1 MFERAHRGANHLQDM
16 RFFPLAASLVTAGMM
31 WNVSAQDTLNPD
43 ADLAG
48 TGLRRVVQES
58 DVGTQEPGAPVD
70 VALWR
75 SALTDA
81 DLDAREA
88 AFGRFVRA
96 AQRDVALHPLLAE
109 WRQAG
114 GELGWTARMIQREL
128 DRTGLGPATPWSRPD
143 ITSTIEDMRR
153 QAERLRAGLG
163 APQGGTASRQ
173 STSVQVEQDSGGV
186 TVTISEDVNGAI
198 QTETYAGPDLDAVR
212 SAMPEE
218 HRKLISG
225 SSMGL
230 RVGTHPFIAS
240 DLFDQHLEP
249 FGGLRPVHG
258 IDDLMRDFLDPGGL
272 HRLPFDQPF
281 APFGEP
287 LGLRGPD
294 LVDPTSPPASI
305 EPRTDLLG
313 VYLQADDAGVLRVSG
328 VAPNT
333 LAQRLGVVAG
343 ERIVT
348 VHGEDIREIEDIA
361 RALQVWGGHGEL
373 EVITEDRTG
382 RQRDLL
388 YRVD

>member
-1 MFERAHRGANHLQDM
+1 M

-43 ADLAG
+43 ANLAG

-287 LGLRGPD
+287 LGLRGPA
-294 LVDPTSPPASI
+294 LVDPTYPPVRGGPEHARPTIGSRRRGTDRHGARRRHPRDRGHRAGPAGLGWSRRTRGDHRGPDGSPTRPPV
-305 EPRTDLLG
+305 PRRLT
-313 VYLQADDAGVLRVSG
+313 AGGFETGPMR
-328 VAPNT
+328 
-333 LAQRLGVVAG
+333 G
-343 ERIVT
+343 ERIGPVAF
-348 VHGEDIREIEDIA
+348 RA
-361 RALQVWGGHGEL
+361 RSPFAVSRRSAG
-373 EVITEDRTG
+373 
-382 RQRDLL
+382 
-388 YRVD
+388 